1 MEPDRNPLAGSPGKP
16 NSDTREFFVS
26 GVMVSSD
33 VVAVVDGQGV
43 QVYVMDAD
51 GSGRT
56 RLTDNPAA
64 DASPSWSMQ

>member
-1 MEPDRNPLAGSPGKP
+1 MSRDIGTSRTHVGSGLAL
-16 NSDTREFFVS
+16 SDAFVS
-26 GVMVSSD
+26 AAVMVSSD

>member
-1 MEPDRNPLAGSPGKP
+1 MSAA
-16 NSDTREFFVS
+16 
-26 GVMVSSD
+26 VMVSSD

-43 QVYVMDAD
+43 QVYAMDAD

-56 RLTDNPAA
+56 RLTDSPAA